1 MSLRPPLRVAAMA
14 LLFIV
19 CVPLFGLARLFGK
32 SEFWVCFFLQ
42 QVGRVLGLR
51 VTVLG
56 QPVGTDVL
64 YVANHL
70 SWLDIL
76 ALGGVRYTRFV
87 AKSEIAGWPLIGWL
101 AARGG
106 SVFVHRGRRSATR
119 EQADAVAIAL
129 HDGWPVAL
137 FAEGGTSDGVALS
150 PFRPALFAAAVQ
162 AGATVQP
169 VAIDYGARAAE
180 VAWPDGARFAA
191 EIKRMLKRTGAVPVT
206 LRYLSPLDAGE
217 HNRKALAARSEA
229 AVADALGVAI
239 LA

>member
-1 MSLRPPLRVAAMA
+1 MSLRVPLRVAAIT
-14 LLFIV
+14 LLLLL
-19 CVPLFGLARLFGK
+19 CVPLFGIARLFGK
-32 SEFWVCFFLQ
+32 SDFWVAFFLRHL
-42 QVGRVLGLR
+42 GRVLGLR
-51 VTVLG
+51 LAIAG
-56 QPVGTDVL
+56 QPVATDVL

-76 ALGGVRYTRFV
+76 ALGGARYTRFV

-101 AARGG
+101 ARLGG

-119 EQADAVAIAL
+119 EQADAVAMAL
-129 HDGWPVAL
+129 RDGWPVAL
-137 FAEGGTSDGVALS
+137 FAEGGTNNGVALS

-162 AGATVQP
+162 AGAKVQP

-191 EIKRMLKRTGAVPVT
+191 EMKRMLRRTGAVPVT
-206 LRYLSPLDAGE
+206 LRYLPPLDAGE
-217 HNRKALAARSEA
+217 HNRKVLAARSEA
-229 AVADALGVAI
+229 AVADALGMAI